1 MRMLLVLSFE
11 NENITCY
18 LKNFVRKE
26 MKMKKKETRKRK
38 RKVKKKKIETVG
50 HERSCVYKIS
60 K

>member
-26 MKMKKKETRKRK
+26 MKR
-38 RKVKKKKIETVG
+38 KKKKQGRGKGKFKKEIETVG
-50 HERSCVYKIS
+50 HERSCVYKLS